1 MERLAGAMPKTG
13 GAVDR
18 LRRCVGPAGARG
30 MVGDLMQAL
39 AAVECNDTVGGSAG
53 VLAFGP
59 GRVRE
64 ACGQDAL
71 ALARITG
78 GAPA

>member
-1 MERLAGAMPKTG
+1 MPKTG
-13 GAVDR
+13 GAADR
-18 LRRCVGPAGARG
+18 LRCRPGPAVARG
-30 MVGDLMQAL
+30 MAGDLMQAL
-39 AAVECNDTVGGSAG
+39 APVECNYAVGGAAG
-53 VLAFGP
+53 VPALDP

-71 ALARITG
+71 ALARITD

>member
-1 MERLAGAMPKTG
+1 MA
-13 GAVDR
+13 
-18 LRRCVGPAGARG
+18 
-30 MVGDLMQAL
+30 GDLMQAL
-39 AAVECNDTVGGSAG
+39 APVECNYAVGGAAG
-53 VLAFGP
+53 VPALDP

-71 ALARITG
+71 ALARITD